1 MPNGVQVTIDRTAEV
16 LRGIAILAGTR
27 VMVGIPSDQAGRKDG
42 EPINN
47 AALGYIHENGAP
59 EVGIP
64 ARPFLVP
71 GVAAIQGEIEDGMR
85 KAGDAA
91 LSGRPE
97 LVMRYLHAVGLK
109 AQAAVRRKITTGPF
123 VPLKPETIARR
134 RKRSPGSKY
143 RRKATTAADVKP
155 LIDTGQ
161 LRNAIN
167 YVIRQTVKNLI
178 YRK

>member
-27 VMVGIPSDQAGRKDG
+27 VMVGIPSDQAARKEG
-42 EPINN
+42 PINN

-85 KAGDAA
+85 RAGDAA

-123 VPLKPETIARR
+123 TPLKPETIERR

-143 RRKATTAADVKP
+143 RRKATTAGDVKP

-167 YVIRQTVKNLI
+167 YVIRQTVKNLFN
-178 YRK
+178 R